1 MTRFVNPF
9 EKEKYFE
16 QALFLYLRYSRFLDD
31 DYAQKG
37 MPVFEYFTR
46 LISSVSPFFWVIT
59 EGDEVS
65 GFVYLD
71 NLIGDNERLH
81 SAELSTCF
89 KMKYWG
95 DYTKKCAK
103 LFLNFCFERFGFYKI
118 KALVYPENSRVI
130 TLLKHAG
137 FEKEALLK
145 NETLRNNSLQ
155 DIEVYSVFN
164 TRKAEK

>member
-1 MTRFVNPF
+1 
-9 EKEKYFE
+9 
-16 QALFLYLRYSRFLDD
+16 
-31 DYAQKG
+31 

-137 FEKEALLK
+137 FEKEAFEAK
-145 NETLRNNSLQ
+145 KIRHRRGWGAAYDFTITNIGEIK
-155 DIEVYSVFN
+155 DIEGSVFQN
-164 TRKAEK
+164 DYYDEAVKEINRRCY

>member
-1 MTRFVNPF
+1 
-9 EKEKYFE
+9 
-16 QALFLYLRYSRFLDD
+16 
-31 DYAQKG
+31 
-37 MPVFEYFTR
+37 
-46 LISSVSPFFWVIT
+46 
-59 EGDEVS
+59 
-65 GFVYLD
+65 
-71 NLIGDNERLH
+71 
-81 SAELSTCF
+81 
-89 KMKYWG
+89 MKYWG